1 MLRFSGRSNIPERC
15 VPTIKLFCGGT
26 NMWWDFLR
34 IDDRNEQYVYTYGR
48 EAIALDGFITYDVKT
63 RKWHVT
69 DPCRGDV
76 GNPGRIAESERKFWQ
91 VVKAGF
97 PVRLHVVNR

>member
-1 MLRFSGRSNIPERC
+1 
-15 VPTIKLFCGGT
+15 
-26 NMWWDFLR
+26 MWWDFLR
-34 IDDRNEQYVYTYGR
+34 IDDRNEQYVYPYGR

-76 GNPGRIAESERKFWQ
+76 GNPSRIAESERKFWQ

-97 PVRLHVVNR
+97 PVRLHVVNQ